1 MNPKLIEEITA
12 RVQQVKKERADES
25 ILAAHLDAIAE
36 VYETDRTT
44 VESIAR
50 KVIGDSSA
58 SKTSIDIVKVRN
70 IVWISALL
78 LIMLAVIWLLYSNTQ
93 AVRVSG
99 SNDMSKQ
106 NQRTLTYVDQALL
119 SLNVVKISIAEN
131 FQATGLMPS
140 SFLEIGVKESE
151 LVTTKY
157 IDRIRIA
164 DDGTGT
170 VTVSLSRLI
179 GDQRYIKLTPTI
191 RIASYQIEWDCRSN
205 LEPVILD
212 QLEACTPDI

>member
-12 RVQQVKKERADES
+12 RVEQVKKEQTDES
-25 ILAAHLDAIAE
+25 TLAAHLDAIAE

-50 KVIGDSSA
+50 KVIGDDAA
-58 SKTSIDIVKVRN
+58 SKTSIDLAKVRN

-78 LIMLAVIWLLYSNTQ
+78 LIILAVIWLLYSSTQ
-93 AVRVSG
+93 AVRVSE
-99 SNDMSKQ
+99 SSDVSKQ
-106 NQRTLTYVDQALL
+106 NQRTLKYVGQALQ

-131 FQATGLMPS
+131 FQTTGLMPS
-140 SFLEIGVKESE
+140 SFDEIGVKESE

-157 IDRIRIA
+157 IDRIQIA
-164 DDGTGT
+164 SDGT

-179 GDQRYIKLTPTI
+179 GDQRYIKLKPTI

-205 LEPVILD
+205 LEHAILD
-212 QLEACTPDI
+212 ELEGCTPDI